1 MRSSATTEGRLR
13 EADERIHD
21 PEAIEAKLSALE
33 DDQKNLLLKLYR
45 ADQRVLNGSEAQM
58 RAELLRLFKQTA
70 EQIEAD
76 IFQTFNYM
84 GAGDGWDFNAVRRV
98 GRLQQLLAQ
107 VTNRVRALGGAMGGS
122 FQDVLL
128 DQFKK
133 TWLDSSYRMDVLTP
147 ESVNIKFGLLPD
159 REIIAVLNEPWSGA
173 RFSDRLGV
181 ITDEMAHNV
190 RQQII
195 KSMMAEESW
204 QDTARRI
211 RGEMGTSGQKSVWRA
226 EMVARTELAHAQ
238 TVANAA
244 LYAENKDVIEQVVW
258 VAHPGAC
265 EDVCIPKHGQPVE
278 EVGYPPEDSHPNCR
292 CSILAVPK
300 SWEGLAVPADGDFSL
315 RQAPKKA
322 WARDNGLGG
331 TVE

>member
-1 MRSSATTEGRLR
+1 MRSSRTTADRLR
-13 EADERIHD
+13 EASEALLD
-21 PEAIEAKLSALE
+21 PETIQAKLSAL
-33 DDQKNLLLKLYR
+33 DADQQNLLLKLYR
-45 ADQRVLNGSEAQM
+45 SDQGVLTASEARM
-58 RAELLRLFKQTA
+58 RAELLRLFRQTSD
-70 EQIEAD
+70 QIEAD

-107 VTNRVRALGGAMGGS
+107 VTNRIRALGGQMGGS
-122 FQDVLL
+122 FSDGLL
-128 DQFKK
+128 DQFKT
-133 TWLDSSYRMDVLTP
+133 TWTDSSYRLDVLTP
-147 ESVNIKFGLLPD
+147 ESTNIKFGLLPD
-159 REIIAVLNEPWSGA
+159 REIVAVLNEPWSGA

-211 RGEMGTSGQKSVWRA
+211 RSEMGTSGQKSVWRA

-265 EDVCIPKHGQPVE
+265 DEICIPNHGRPVE

-300 SWEGLAVPADGDFSL
+300 SWGGLASAEDGDFSL
-315 RQAPKKA
+315 RPPSKAA

-331 TVE
+331 